1 MTSSNKEK
9 SLCVVNLI
17 FVVVVNDASFALVLS
32 LESPRKKTVSKEYV
46 LSHSNTQYCP

>member
-1 MTSSNKEK
+1 MTSSNKDK

-32 LESPRKKTVSKEYV
+32 LESPRKKNGFKGICSQ
-46 LSHSNTQYCP
+46 S